1 VLRARDL
8 LLEELRAA
16 LVALGEQRYRGDQLF
31 RWIHQRGASSVE
43 AMSDLRRATRERLA
57 AELDLRPLEVET
69 VQSSADGTRK
79 LCLRAVD
86 GERIEAVLIP
96 DDEKLTLCI
105 STQVGCAIGCRF
117 CATATLG
124 LRRNLS
130 AGEIVDEVYRARE
143 LAPRRVSNL
152 VFMGMGEPLANYE
165 QTVRAIRLLT
175 HDLGAGFSTRRITV
189 STAGLVP
196 GIERLGREEFQ
207 VNLAVSLNATTDE
220 VRSRLMPINE
230 RYPLAAL
237 LGAIRAY
244 PLARRRR
251 VTFEYVLL
259 RGVNDG
265 DDDARRLVKLLHGI
279 PAKVN
284 LIPWNPHEGLGFE
297 RPAPARVERF
307 QELLKRH
314 GAAAYL
320 RATRGEDIAAACGQ
334 LVARAERMVS

>member
-8 LLEELRAA
+8 LLDELRAA
-16 LVALGEQRYRGDQLF
+16 LVELGEQRYRGDQLF
-31 RWIHQRGASSVE
+31 RWIHQKGAASVE
-43 AMSDLRRATRERLA
+43 EMSDLRRATRERLA
-57 AELDLRPLEVET
+57 AMLDLRPLEVET
-69 VQSSADGTRK
+69 VQASADGTRK

-86 GERIEAVLIP
+86 GARIEAVLIP
-96 DDEKLTLCI
+96 DDEKLTLCV
-105 STQVGCAIGCRF
+105 STQVGCALGCRF

-124 LRRNLS
+124 LTRDLT
-130 AGEIVDEVYRARE
+130 AGEIVDEVYRARA
-143 LAPRRVSNL
+143 LAPNRVSNL
-152 VFMGMGEPLANYE
+152 VFMGMGEPLHNYE

-220 VRSRLMPINE
+220 IRSRIMPINK

-259 RGVNDG
+259 GGLNDR
-265 DDDARRLVKLLHGI
+265 DEDARRMVRLLHGI

-284 LIPWNPHEGLGFE
+284 LIPWNPHPGLEFE
-297 RPAPARVERF
+297 RPTPARVARF
-307 QELLKRH
+307 QELLKQH
-314 GAAAYL
+314 GLAAYL
-320 RATRGEDIAAACGQ
+320 RATRGDDIAAACGQ
-334 LVARAERMVS
+334 LVARTPG